1 MKRLIPLT
9 LFGLLLTACQTPKV
23 NAGNDNQTLVQK
35 LVHHNFVLTKVNG
48 KTIRYKQTLPSIS
61 FGENMFTSATM
72 CNEFNGIAS
81 ITDSKILVTSI
92 SKTELECVD
101 EDLSKLDILINKM
114 LTKGATVT
122 YSHNQLVLT
131 QGPYSLVYM
140 LRDYIN

>member
-81 ITDSKILVTSI
+81 ITDSKLLVTSI

-101 EDLSKLDILINKM
+101 EDLSKLDILINK
-114 LTKGATVT
+114 
-122 YSHNQLVLT
+122 
-131 QGPYSLVYM
+131 
-140 LRDYIN
+140 

>member
-1 MKRLIPLT
+1 
-9 LFGLLLTACQTPKV
+9 
-23 NAGNDNQTLVQK
+23 
-35 LVHHNFVLTKVNG
+35 
-48 KTIRYKQTLPSIS
+48 
-61 FGENMFTSATM
+61 MFTSATM

-81 ITDSKILVTSI
+81 ITDSKLLVTSI

-131 QGPYSLVYM
+131 QGPYSLVYI